1 MCCKSVVGLFLGL
14 AISALLEADAKAQ
27 PPLAKSIKVGTKI
40 EGKFK
45 FTKGPSQGAT
55 GTWELDVQELQDRKF
70 RAQYRAKLTPEIP
83 GLNIVCIVK
92 GEVNEN
98 NLDFT
103 INANNVNAKVT
114 TVAVADGE
122 MRLLY
127 EGAGGRVAE
136 MVAKL
141 PSHDPFAAGSV
152 WVGDFKVANANANL
166 PIRKW
171 VLTVN
176 ERRGK
181 NFKGT
186 ILVKDQNMA
195 IQTINFA
202 GTATDKA
209 NGAIVCQSEKK
220 GRAQVNLTGKLQDG
234 EAVLVFA
241 GTNAVGNLGAGTA
254 TLKPQN

>member
-1 MCCKSVVGLFLGL
+1 MMCGKSFVGLSL
-14 AISALLEADAKAQ
+14 ALIISALFEADAKAQ

-45 FTKGPSQGAT
+45 FTNGPSQGAT
-55 GTWELDVQELQDRKF
+55 GTWELDVQELQDKKF
-70 RAQYRAKLTPEIP
+70 RAKYRAKWTPQIP
-83 GLNIVCIVK
+83 RQEMVCIVK

-103 INANNVNAKVT
+103 IDTDKVKAKIT

-122 MRLLY
+122 MRLHY
-127 EGAGGRVAE
+127 VGDGGRVAE

-152 WVGDFKVANANANL
+152 WSGDFKIATQK
-166 PIRKW
+166 ITREW
-171 VLTVN
+171 VLTIT
-176 ERRGK
+176 ERKGK
-181 NFKGT
+181 DFKGS
-186 ILVKDQNMA
+186 ILAKDRNME
-195 IQTINFA
+195 IQTFNVA

-220 GRAQVNLTGKLQDG
+220 GLAQVKLTGKLQDG
-234 EAVLVFA
+234 EAVLVFS
-241 GTNAVGNLGAGTA
+241 GTNELGIEGAGIA
-254 TLKPQN
+254 TLKPRN

>member
-1 MCCKSVVGLFLGL
+1 MCCKSFVGLFLGL

-40 EGKFK
+40 EGTFK
-45 FTKGPSQGAT
+45 FTEGPRQGAT
-55 GTWELDVQELQDRKF
+55 GTWKLDVQELQDKKF
-70 RAQYRAKLTPEIP
+70 RAEYRAKWTPDIP
-83 GLNIVCIVK
+83 GQEMVCIVE

-103 INANNVNAKVT
+103 INANNVKAKVT

-122 MRLLY
+122 MRLRY
-127 EGAGGRVAE
+127 VGEGGRVAE

-152 WVGDFKVANANANL
+152 WSGDFKVANANL

-171 VLTVN
+171 VLTVT

-181 NFKGT
+181 AFKGD
-186 ILVKDQNMA
+186 ILVKDQERNV
-195 IQTINFA
+195 IQTIKVS

-209 NGAIVCQSEKK
+209 RGAIVCESKQV
-220 GRAQVNLTGKLQDG
+220 GLAQVKLVGKLQDG
-234 EAVLVFA
+234 EAVLVFN
-241 GTNAVGNLGAGTA
+241 GKNAKGIPGAGTA
-254 TLKPQN
+254 TLIPQN